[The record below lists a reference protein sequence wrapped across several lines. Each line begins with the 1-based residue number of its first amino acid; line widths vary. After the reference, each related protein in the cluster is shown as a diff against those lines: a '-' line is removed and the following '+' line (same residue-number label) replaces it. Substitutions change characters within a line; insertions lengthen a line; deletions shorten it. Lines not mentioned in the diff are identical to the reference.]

1 MLNNSYLSK
10 LEIKKRLLKKLKTI
24 SSNQAEQESQI
35 IISYSAKKE
44 NYLEVNNNEIDKKLV
59 NKILNERIKGK
70 PLAKIINEKGFWKNI
85 FYTDDYTL
93 DPRAD
98 SEIMVEQV
106 LNDCLQ
112 IKNRK
117 NFNLLDLCCGT
128 GCLGIS
134 IIDELENSFCD
145 FIDISKK
152 ALNVCK
158 KNIIK
163 FEKQKNS
170 RLFHSNLFEN
180 YPINRLN
187 NIDAIVCNPPY
198 IPTSNYLSLNNE
210 TMYDPRISL
219 DGGLSG
225 IDYYVKII
233 DHLIKVK
240 FKGSLYFEI
249 DPIITENMYKYL
261 LEKGIKI
268 DYKKVDYLSL
278 DRLIKITFPNTN

>member
-1 MLNNSYLSK
+1 M
-10 LEIKKRLLKKLKTI
+10 
-24 SSNQAEQESQI
+24 
-35 IISYSAKKE
+35 ISYSAKKE
-44 NYLEVNNNEIDKKLV
+44 NYLDVNNDEIDKELI

-98 SEIMVEQV
+98 SEILVEHI
-106 LNDCLQ
+106 LNDCTQ
-112 IKNRK
+112 IKNK
-117 NFNLLDLCCGT
+117 KKFNFLDLCCGT

-152 ALNVCK
+152 ALNACK

-170 RLFHSNLFEN
+170 KLFHSNLFEN
-180 YPINRLN
+180 YPINRLKN
-187 NIDAIVCNPPY
+187 VDVIVCNPPY

-210 TMYDPRISL
+210 TLYDPRISL
-219 DGGLSG
+219 DGGELG
-225 IDYYVKII
+225 LDYYIKII
-233 DHLIKVK
+233 DYLINVK

-249 DPIITENMYKYL
+249 DPIISENMYKYL

-268 DYKKVDYLSL
+268 VYKKVDYLSL
-278 DRLIKITFPNTN
+278 DRLMKITLPSTN